1 MVPCYGEVKDY
12 TRAQRKRER
21 ESHTLL
27 RLLAWTFPKKC
38 LRNLSLANDSRY
50 HFCFF
55 LLLLSLQRVVNSKAP
70 KNNGCTL
77 REATAQISCV
87 SLHCYWSLLAYVTRS
102 ACAFADALRRRQ
114 KSTAMESGKAKA
126 HCARAPVWMCVVLLL
141 SSESDSFHCHVI

>member
-12 TRAQRKRER
+12 TRAQRKREPHSSQASR
-21 ESHTLL
+21 VD
-27 RLLAWTFPKKC
+27 FPEKC